1 MLQQL
6 RIDPSSEK
14 PQLPSDLFSGE
25 AEKRV
30 RIGLVVN
37 RIVETCD
44 LKVDEDRVRERV
56 DELSKPYDQP
66 EQIVNW
72 YYSNETQLRQIQL
85 SVLEDQ
91 VVDQVLDVAQ
101 IEVVESDYD
110 DIVSGRATVPEP
122 VDSSHEEDAQGTT
135 EDSTEE
141 T

>member
-1 MLQQL
+1 
-6 RIDPSSEK
+6 
-14 PQLPSDLFSGE
+14 
-25 AEKRV
+25 
-30 RIGLVVN
+30 
-37 RIVETCD
+37 
-44 LKVDEDRVRERV
+44 
-56 DELSKPYDQP
+56 
-66 EQIVNW
+66 VNW

>member
-1 MLQQL
+1 M
-6 RIDPSSEK
+6 
-14 PQLPSDLFSGE
+14 
-25 AEKRV
+25 

-37 RIVETCD
+37 RIIETSD

-91 VVDQVLDVAQ
+91 VVDQVLEVAQ

-110 DIVSGRATVPEP
+110 DIVSGRATGPEQI
-122 VDSSHEEDAQGTT
+122 DSGHEEEAKGTT